1 MRADVAAAGGKGASL
16 IALTAAGFAVPPGVV
31 VTADFFEEWSE
42 QVVAEIDAQ
51 ARRAGTPPSGL
62 QVATLARELPWTSL
76 QRSVLQL
83 LREDHPAL
91 CGDGVLAVRSSAP
104 WEDGAA
110 ASFAGAY
117 LTRLGVRPDAL
128 ESALRDCFAALFAP
142 HVAAY
147 QQALRLR
154 GQRPRLALVLQR
166 QLDSEVAGVAFSMN
180 PLNND
185 ADEALITANWGQG
198 ESVVAG
204 EVEPDQWCLD
214 RRTGRVL
221 SFRQG
226 SKRSSRWL
234 QPGGGLV
241 ERRDS
246 RADQPCLNDARRAEL
261 LALLDRV
268 EQFCGEPV
276 DIEWAWAEGQ
286 LWLLQAR
293 PVSTRL
299 PLAPSLMTAPGEP
312 RRLYLDLALSS
323 GLTLNAAAS
332 PMGLDVL
339 RRAMSGMGALVFPG
353 WRRSAER
360 DDALL
365 QFEGGRMYL
374 ELSNLFWVSSPR
386 QLGKSMALNDAGTA
400 KALEAVDAHR
410 YRSARRPQ
418 WANWRELSRMP
429 AAAWRLRRLL
439 TTALWPMLSPQRAS
453 ASLKARL
460 QHFENTLS
468 EPVDA
473 RLPLDA
479 FWRRQV
485 ADHLPSLLN
494 DSLTAVAPAVM
505 AMQALLKLAR
515 GVRGVDA
522 EVLSQLER
530 GIAGNVVVA
539 MSLEMHELASTLAG
553 SLPHP
558 LPTPAVLAAR
568 MAQGDLPQAFLSAW
582 TDFARRH
589 GCRGPMEMD
598 VACPRYADDPSLAL
612 AQIVGMPL
620 GDASRDPQ
628 RAVQG
633 QIAKRQAA
641 MAAVL
646 AAAGPVRRALIRH
659 FNRVME
665 AYMGLR
671 DTPKHHFLM
680 MLHGLRHRLLAEG
693 EAMRAAGR
701 LERADQVFALTWDE
715 LAQAAGDPSL
725 ELQARVQKRQ
735 TWLRELSARA
745 RDFPALIDSRGR
757 ILRPPPAPTGEPG
770 LMQGQGLSSG
780 RARGRARTLR
790 TAQEGPLE
798 PGEILIAY
806 TTDPGWTPLF
816 VNAAAVVLEI
826 GGPLQ
831 HGAVVAREL
840 GLPCVA
846 GIEGVSRAIADGQW
860 LEIDGASGT
869 VRKIQQEP
877 AQPIAERANSH
888 APSGMRTHQRLSP
901 DCQDQTAR
909 NDPG

>member
-1 MRADVAAAGGKGASL
+1 MSKDHLLPFPGCKGAGAAVAGGKGASL
-16 IALTAAGFAVPPGVV
+16 IALAAAGFSVPAGVV
-31 VTADFFEEWSE
+31 IAASFFAEWSE
-42 QVVAEIDAQ
+42 QVQAEVAALTQ
-51 ARRAGTPPSGL
+51 RASAPPSGL
-62 QVATLARELPWTSL
+62 QVQALARELPLTP
-76 QRSVLQL
+76 QQQSVIQE
-83 LREDHPAL
+83 LREGLPDWSKDSL
-91 CGDGVLAVRSSAP
+91 LAVRSSAP
-104 WEDGAA
+104 WEDGAG

-128 ESALRDCFAALFAP
+128 ESALRDCFAALYAP

-147 QQALRLR
+147 QQAMSLD
-154 GQRPRLALVLQR
+154 GQRPGLALVVQR

-204 EVEPDQWCLD
+204 EVDPDQWCID
-214 RRTGRVL
+214 RRTARVL
-221 SFRQG
+221 TFRQG

-234 QPGGGLV
+234 EPSGGLV

-246 RADQPCLNDARRAEL
+246 RADQPCLSDARRGEL

-268 EQFCGEPV
+268 EQFFGHPV
-276 DIEWAWAEGQ
+276 DIEWAWANGQ

-293 PVSTRL
+293 PVSTHL
-299 PLAPSLMTAPGEP
+299 PLAPSLMTSSGEP

-339 RRAMSGMGALVFPG
+339 RRAMAGMGGLVFPG
-353 WRRSAER
+353 WRLPPDR

-365 QFEGGRMYL
+365 RFEGGRMYL
-374 ELSNLFWVSSPR
+374 ELSNLFWVSSP
-386 QLGKSMALNDAGTA
+386 QKLGKSMALNDASTA
-400 KALEAVDAHR
+400 KALEAVDANH

-418 WANWRELSRMP
+418 WARWRDLARLP

-439 TTALWPMLSPQRAS
+439 TTALWPMLKPQQAS
-453 ASLKARL
+453 GSLRARL
-460 QHFENTLS
+460 QRFEQALA
-468 EPVDA
+468 EPVDV
-473 RLPLDA
+473 RLPLSE

-485 ADHLPSLLN
+485 QEHLPTLLN

-530 GIAGNVVVA
+530 GVAGNVVVA
-539 MSLEMHELASTLAG
+539 MSLEMHKLANTLAR
-553 SLPHP
+553 SLSQP
-558 LPTPAVLAAR
+558 LPPPSVLAERLANK
-568 MAQGDLPQAFLSAW
+568 DLPEAFLIDW
-582 TDFARRH
+582 TEFTERH

-598 VACPRYADDPSLAL
+598 VACPRYADDPALAL

-628 RAVQG
+628 SAVQR
-633 QIAKRQAA
+633 QITKRQLA
-641 MAAVL
+641 MDAVL

-659 FNRVME
+659 MNQVME

-693 EAMRAAGR
+693 EALCAAGR
-701 LERADQVFALTWDE
+701 LERSDQVFALTWDE
-715 LAQAAGDPSL
+715 LALAAVEPSMDLQVRVNERQAWMS
-725 ELQARVQKRQ
+725 
-735 TWLRELSARA
+735 ELSGRA

-757 ILRPPPAPTGEPG
+757 ILRPPPAPASETG

-780 RARGRARTLR
+780 RAKGQARTLR
-790 TAQEGPLE
+790 SAQDGPLK

-846 GIEGVSRAIADGQW
+846 GIGGVSRAISDGQW
-860 LEIDGASGT
+860 LEVDGASGT
-869 VRKIQQEP
+869 VRLVHE
-877 AQPIAERANSH
+877 
-888 APSGMRTHQRLSP
+888 LS
-901 DCQDQTAR
+901 D
-909 NDPG
+909 